1 MALGASNSD
10 LDRHIPRNTPDSS
23 SKSDAMARFRE
34 NIALLLQKP
43 FVRFILGALAI
54 CLVIVGLMPSA
65 QTTPS
70 AGSSAPQTGGGSL
83 YGGTTA
89 PVPSAPVTTPTQAFA
104 PPSAPDWMQS
114 TSPDNSVAGAS
125 SQPNAAFGDAA
136 STPQDNFTST
146 LGPITITGSQSVE
159 EAEPVVS
166 GTTSGG
172 ASKSPV
178 TVTPKETGSE
188 VSAPGVKNPAAT
200 LDDVFRE

>member
-10 LDRHIPRNTPDSS
+10 LDRHIPRNTPDSA

-34 NIALLLQKP
+34 NITLLLQKP
-43 FVRFILGALAI
+43 FVRFILGAVAV
-54 CLVIVGLMPSA
+54 CLLIVGLMPSA

-70 AGSSAPQTGGGSL
+70 AGSSAPQTGVGSL

-104 PPSAPDWMQS
+104 PPSTPSWMQS
-114 TSPDNSVAGAS
+114 TPPDASPTGAPA
-125 SQPNAAFGDAA
+125 QPSAAFGNAPSA
-136 STPQDNFTST
+136 PQDNFTSNI
-146 LGPITITGSQSVE
+146 GPITITGSQSVE
-159 EAEPVVS
+159 EVEPVVS

-178 TVTPKETGSE
+178 TVTPEEMESE
-188 VSAPGVKNPAAT
+188 VSAPGVKTPAAT